1 MFSGR
6 GAIRRTWPLPLVV
19 AAGVLMAAC
28 SGDPAPAE
36 PTPSPAR
43 SSESATASAVPDS
56 SASATTSQLTRDIKA
71 AYDAATDAYPDVD
84 LDKCARTTS
93 LDDRRCGAA
102 LTAAENV
109 AADTERRLRVKKP
122 EYADVLYSDVFLTTS
137 AVQDGID
144 RLRDPIPCYGLS
156 DAAEPP
162 PPLRAEAE
170 SICAEGADIFKSEW
184 GIFLSSVNP

>member
-6 GAIRRTWPLPLVV
+6 GAIRRTWPLPLAV
-19 AAGVLMAAC
+19 AAGVLLTAC

-56 SASATTSQLTRDIKA
+56 AASATTSQLTRDIKA

-84 LDKCARTTS
+84 LDKCTRTTS

-109 AADTERRLRVKKP
+109 AADTE
-122 EYADVLYSDVFLTTS
+122 
-137 AVQDGID
+137 
-144 RLRDPIPCYGLS
+144 
-156 DAAEPP
+156 
-162 PPLRAEAE
+162 
-170 SICAEGADIFKSEW
+170 
-184 GIFLSSVNP
+184 